1 MQYER
6 TLASLFAAASLLFAA
21 STALSAQASGATL
34 SARTSGYANPDLLV
48 ETEDLADQAN
58 EAVIGAVFEARPDLR
73 IVDVRPRE
81 AYDEGHI
88 PGAVHLGADDVIDP
102 IGHVDGT
109 LLPDA
114 QLADMLGALGID
126 RETRVVLYDDRGGFH
141 AARLFW
147 MLEYFGHR
155 HVAILNGGF
164 PKWVEEGRDTTTVVP
179 QVPRRDFGMT
189 PMPRRLAT
197 ADWLMDR
204 RGDASTVVIDVRP
217 GHLYAAGH
225 IPWARNIPWSQNLTE
240 DGTLKSGAAL
250 KAHFEAHGVTAD
262 SNVVVHCQVGKAAAH
277 SYFALR
283 LLGYPQVRSYDR
295 SWAEWGSAGD
305 LPVATEEES

>member
-1 MQYER
+1 MSFHK
-6 TLASLFAAASLLFAA
+6 TLASVAAAAGLLLTLAVPLPASAA
-21 STALSAQASGATL
+21 D
-34 SARTSGYANPDLLV
+34 YANPDLLV
-48 ETEDLADQAN
+48 ETEDLAGLAN
-58 EAVIGAVFEARPDLR
+58 EANISAVFEGGRELR

-88 PGAVHLGADDVIDP
+88 PGAVHLGADDVVDP
-102 IGHVDGT
+102 TGHIDGT
-109 LLPDA
+109 LLLDA
-114 QLADMLGALGID
+114 KLAEMLGALGID

-155 HVAILNGGF
+155 DVAILNGGY
-164 PKWVEEGRDTTTVVP
+164 PKWVEEGRDVTTVAP
-179 QVPRRDFGMT
+179 QVPMRTFGLT

-204 RGDASTVVIDVRP
+204 RTDASTVVIDVRP
-217 GHLYAAGH
+217 VEMYAAGH
-225 IPWARNIPWSQNLTE
+225 IPWAQSIPWSQNLAE
-240 DGTLKSGAAL
+240 DGTLKSADTL
-250 KAHFEAHGVTAD
+250 RAHFAAHGVTPD
-262 SNVVVHCQVGKAAAH
+262 KNVVVHCQIGKAAAH

-295 SWAEWGSAGD
+295 SWAEWGSDGN
-305 LPVATEEES
+305 LPVAVDEES